1 MDICSAPGLLP
12 KIMAPIYSNT
22 LIQDI
27 GNSGAWADVV
37 SGSFKVLHRLICAPG
52 ETSRSLRLEISSRDE
67 PAVSNLQM
75 ILDQGNRTSQE
86 LIEAMKIL
94 TELASDPSIELP
106 EKTAETFI
114 KKQLEAF
121 LAAEGEQA
129 PATLS
134 KPIKAMAGRT
144 LVLLSSN
151 SKTNSNFIMKA
162 YDNDNL
168 VPLTGLP
175 DDKNTVAHLTQVT
188 EDKKTLTHLTEA
200 SEDNNNV
207 SHLTELTGYKKNTVA
222 RLTELLDATNN
233 ITYRIIAAEILE
245 SLCIQCDLD
254 KQVMEDTLLPKVS
267 VKICLSIYFKHRKCK
282 RHGN

>member
-52 ETSRSLRLEISSRDE
+52 ETSRSLRLEISSSDK

-75 ILDQGNRTSQE
+75 VLDQGNRTSQE
-86 LIEAMKIL
+86 LKIEAMEIL
-94 TELASDPSIELP
+94 TELALDPSIELP
-106 EKTAETFI
+106 EKTAKTFI

-129 PATLS
+129 PATVS

-151 SKTNSNFIMKA
+151 SKT
-162 YDNDNL
+162 L
-168 VPLTGLP
+168 
-175 DDKNTVAHLTQVT
+175 
-188 EDKKTLTHLTEA
+188 
-200 SEDNNNV
+200 
-207 SHLTELTGYKKNTVA
+207 
-222 RLTELLDATNN
+222 
-233 ITYRIIAAEILE
+233 
-245 SLCIQCDLD
+245 
-254 KQVMEDTLLPKVS
+254 
-267 VKICLSIYFKHRKCK
+267 
-282 RHGN
+282 